1 MNDPKD
7 IIIDIS
13 SEENKL
19 LDKEEKKKKE
29 EITLTEENRFNNIL
43 IHLQENLS
51 KRLYKKTIKEI
62 DSLIEMGDIERHSR
76 SWKIYI
82 LKIRAILSIIK
93 NKISKYLIKQFEK
106 IRIKHHINT
115 IKKYFNK
122 IQNEFSFFFEINKN
136 KSMNTNIELINDLLY
151 CYLEYIL
158 LISFFSRKIGNT
170 IDEIGYLSFVLR
182 LYKETRLI
190 PKTKGVF
197 YKFELAFLSLV
208 NLCICNEDYS
218 TAYDYLNIAMDLCFK
233 SIIYQAYDISDGIHI
248 FDKDKYI
255 YNDHDNK
262 IYKLNDLKRI
272 ISVMIFIFLYRSICY
287 ENTGNIINAIK
298 CDYQSIWFL
307 NHFYSNN
314 FKYIY
319 YLFKNILEKRN
330 ELKNAV
336 DIIQARIKYLESKQ
350 KNKKKE
356 ENSKEERSNEKKSN
370 TLFSKKY
377 KRLVNKLEKL
387 KIPEM
392 DLVNKFEEKKNLK
405 GLNSQNIEGK
415 DKHNFLYNIKLY
427 NTYLREDF
435 RPIIDTMQKIKS
447 FDIDYQTQEK
457 IQKFVR
463 QINYEENQRN
473 IKLNSFKLKKRNLY
487 LSLPNFKQR
496 IKIKRNILQ
505 NRAMS
510 TKNTKSRI
518 FSGISRSNSVSYFN
532 NPRANSTKN
541 KSLDIIKNLKQSKP
555 LEEIKEIR
563 KRKIPK
569 VQMIKLTS
577 ISDGKEVY
585 KENETLNKFFNRNYL
600 AKRAYIKKL
609 EDRELLFQKYV
620 LREKNHPKISF
631 VPYNK
636 ELFKQKAENQY
647 RKVLSLS
654 VTNAHVW
661 KENVTKEE
669 YHRMRV
675 FSRLENIAVG
685 SLNKSAL
692 MRFKEE
698 EKKMRKNNIITI
710 DEIDTSKK
718 KINQGNKSMI
728 EKLSFNLDEI
738 NQRENIENK
747 IFKKL
752 YDTNKKYIKHR
763 DERNSSYLKR
773 KKKEKEKEQGSFD

>member
-1 MNDPKD
+1 
-7 IIIDIS
+7 
-13 SEENKL
+13 
-19 LDKEEKKKKE
+19 
-29 EITLTEENRFNNIL
+29 
-43 IHLQENLS
+43 
-51 KRLYKKTIKEI
+51 
-62 DSLIEMGDIERHSR
+62 
-76 SWKIYI
+76 
-82 LKIRAILSIIK
+82 
-93 NKISKYLIKQFEK
+93 
-106 IRIKHHINT
+106 
-115 IKKYFNK
+115 
-122 IQNEFSFFFEINKN
+122 
-136 KSMNTNIELINDLLY
+136 
-151 CYLEYIL
+151 
-158 LISFFSRKIGNT
+158 
-170 IDEIGYLSFVLR
+170 
-182 LYKETRLI
+182 
-190 PKTKGVF
+190 
-197 YKFELAFLSLV
+197 
-208 NLCICNEDYS
+208 
-218 TAYDYLNIAMDLCFK
+218 
-233 SIIYQAYDISDGIHI
+233 
-248 FDKDKYI
+248 
-255 YNDHDNK
+255 
-262 IYKLNDLKRI
+262 
-272 ISVMIFIFLYRSICY
+272 
-287 ENTGNIINAIK
+287 
-298 CDYQSIWFL
+298 
-307 NHFYSNN
+307 
-314 FKYIY
+314 
-319 YLFKNILEKRN
+319 
-330 ELKNAV
+330 
-336 DIIQARIKYLESKQ
+336 
-350 KNKKKE
+350 
-356 ENSKEERSNEKKSN
+356 
-370 TLFSKKY
+370 
-377 KRLVNKLEKL
+377 
-387 KIPEM
+387 
-392 DLVNKFEEKKNLK
+392 
-405 GLNSQNIEGK
+405 
-415 DKHNFLYNIKLY
+415 
-427 NTYLREDF
+427 
-435 RPIIDTMQKIKS
+435 
-447 FDIDYQTQEK
+447 
-457 IQKFVR
+457 
-463 QINYEENQRN
+463 
-473 IKLNSFKLKKRNLY
+473 
-487 LSLPNFKQR
+487 
-496 IKIKRNILQ
+496 
-505 NRAMS
+505 MS

-647 RKVLSLS
+647 HKVLSLS

-747 IFKKL
+747 NFKKL

-773 KKKEKEKEQGSFD
+773 KKKEKEMGRDSFD